1 MAARTTRTAPKAPK
15 VAEKVPVAA
24 IVAAA
29 CLGLVLPVAELS
41 LPTDPV
47 MPLRIIVLGA
57 ALALGLL
64 APSRSRLSRRMAIA
78 LGAGAA
84 AFVVAALVGRTPLLS
99 LLGRYPRYEGLPMV
113 AAYAAALAVG
123 ARLFTSAQPRR
134 VFTSAVALAALAN
147 GLVAAGQAV
156 FASGDRLTGLLSN
169 STTLGTFG
177 LIALMVVGWS
187 LLTHARP
194 LLWVGVVGAAAC
206 IVLSASRGVLV
217 GLGAALVVAL
227 LLRKKAATPTRWY
240 VLVAAGAV
248 VAAGALLVPSTAAR
262 VTGASPFSE
271 STITGRV
278 MLWRESVQLWVAHP
292 LAGAGPS
299 RFVDAINPF
308 HTAQWAA
315 AVGPYA
321 PPDSPHDVILQVLC
335 STGIL
340 GVVALA
346 AIGVVAFR
354 DALAVRSP
362 QLVVAATVT
371 AGLLATYLTS
381 FTDPVTTTLGAVVVG
396 GALAVRHDAPSTRPV
411 RIATA
416 AGIGALSL
424 WLGVSLVVGE
434 VEYSQTLTAAAPTSS
449 AQSAIAARPWDPDMT
464 RRVAYTVAALAETSG
479 ADITWVLVPL
489 RIACARLPESTECL
503 VTLSTASD
511 VSGDHGAALD
521 AAEAALAVDSTNVDA
536 HLARGIALAELSR
549 SSDAEAAFLAA
560 ATLRPTA
567 PEPWTDLAK
576 LYDSLG
582 RTADAAAARDKATEL
597 TKKR

>member
-1 MAARTTRTAPKAPK
+1 MPARTSRKVPK
-15 VAEKVPVAA
+15 VPEKLPVAA

-29 CLGLVLPVAELS
+29 CFGLVLPLAELP

-57 ALALGLL
+57 ALALGLY
-64 APSRSRLSRRMAIA
+64 APSRSRLSKRLAIA

-84 AFVVAALVGRTPLLS
+84 AFVVAAVIGRTPLLS
-99 LLGRYPRYEGLPMV
+99 LIGRYPRYEGLPMI

-123 ARLFTSAQPRR
+123 ARLLTSAQPRR
-134 VFTSAVALAALAN
+134 VFTSAVALAALVN

-156 FASGDRLTGLLSN
+156 FGGGDRVTGLLSN

-177 LIALMVVGWS
+177 LIALVVVGWS

-194 LLWVGVVGAAAC
+194 LLWVGAVGAAAC

-217 GLGAALVVAL
+217 GVGASLVVAL
-227 LLRKKAATPTRWY
+227 VLRKRASTVPRWY
-240 VLVAAGAV
+240 ALVGAAAV
-248 VAAGALLVPSTAAR
+248 VIAGALLVPSTAAR
-262 VTGASPFSE
+262 VTGSSPFSE
-271 STITGRV
+271 STISGRV
-278 MLWRESVQLWVAHP
+278 MLWGESVQLWLAHP
-292 LAGAGPS
+292 LAGVGPS

-321 PPDSPHDVILQVLC
+321 PPDSPHNVVLQVVC
-335 STGIL
+335 ATGIL
-340 GVVALA
+340 GVVALVV
-346 AIGVVAFR
+346 IGVMAVR
-354 DALAVRSP
+354 DAVVVRSP
-362 QLVVAATVT
+362 QLVTAATVA

-381 FTDPVTTTLGAVVVG
+381 FTDPITTTLGAFVVG
-396 GALAVRHDAPSTRPV
+396 GALAVRHDAPLARPV

-416 AGIGALSL
+416 TGIGALSL
-424 WLGVSLVVGE
+424 WLGLSLIVGE
-434 VEYSQTLTAAAPTSS
+434 IQYSRALTATSPMS
-449 AQSAIAARPWDPDMT
+449 PAESAIAARPWDPDLT
-464 RRVAYTVAALAETSG
+464 RRVAYTVTVLAETSG
-479 ADITWVLVPL
+479 ADIAYVLVPL
-489 RIACARLPESTECL
+489 GNACASLPESAECL

-511 VSGDHGAALD
+511 VSGNHAAALR
-521 AAEAALAVDSTNVDA
+521 AADAALAVDPTNVDA

-549 SSDAEAAFLAA
+549 AAEAEAAFVAA
-560 ATLRPTA
+560 SELRPSA

-582 RTADAAAARDKATEL
+582 RTTDATAARAKATEL

>member
-1 MAARTTRTAPKAPK
+1 MPTRTTRKAPK

-24 IVAAA
+24 IVAAV
-29 CLGLVLPVAELS
+29 CLGLVLPIAELP

-57 ALALGLL
+57 ALAFGML
-64 APSRSRLSRRMAIA
+64 APSGARLSRRLTMV

-99 LLGRYPRYEGLPMV
+99 LIGRYPRYEGLPMIG
-113 AAYAAALAVG
+113 AYAAALAVG
-123 ARLFTSAQPRR
+123 ARVLASAQPRR
-134 VFTSAVALAALAN
+134 VFTSAVALAAVVN
-147 GLVAAGQAV
+147 GLVAVGQAV
-156 FASGDRLTGLLSN
+156 FGGGDRVTGLLSN

-177 LIALMVVGWS
+177 LIALVVVGWS

-194 LLWVGVVGAAAC
+194 LLWVGAVGAAVC

-217 GLGAALVVAL
+217 GLGVGLVVAL
-227 LLRKKAATPTRWY
+227 VLRKRASVIPRWY
-240 VLVAAGAV
+240 ALVGAGV
-248 VAAGALLVPSTAAR
+248 VVMLGAILVPSTAAR
-262 VTGASPFSE
+262 VTGSSPFAE
-271 STITGRV
+271 STITGRFL
-278 MLWRESVQLWVAHP
+278 LWGESAQLWLAHP
-292 LAGAGPS
+292 LAGVGPS

-308 HTAQWAA
+308 HTTQWAA

-321 PPDSPHDVILQVLC
+321 PPDSPHDLLLQVIC

-340 GVVALA
+340 GLAALA
-346 AIGVVAFR
+346 AIGFVAVR

-362 QLVVAATVT
+362 QLVTAATLT

-381 FTDPVTTTLGAVVVG
+381 FTDPITTALGAFVVG
-396 GALAVRHDAPSTRPV
+396 GAIAVRHDEPLPQSV

-424 WLGVSLVVGE
+424 WLGMSLIIGE
-434 VEYSQTLTAAAPTSS
+434 VQYSRTLAAASPMSL
-449 AQSAIAARPWDPDMT
+449 AKSAIAARPWDPDLT
-464 RRVAYTVAALAETSG
+464 RRVAYTVTVLAETSG
-479 ADITWVLVPL
+479 ADITYVLAPL
-489 RIACARLPESTECL
+489 RTACVSVPESTECL

-511 VSGDHGAALD
+511 VSGDHAGALQAADAALT
-521 AAEAALAVDSTNVDA
+521 VDQTNVDA
-536 HLARGIALAELSR
+536 HLARGIALAQLSR
-549 SSDAEAAFLAA
+549 SAEAEAAFLAA
-560 ATLRPTA
+560 SQLRPSA
-567 PEPWTDLAK
+567 PEPWADLAQ

-582 RTADAAAARDKATEL
+582 RSSDAAAARAKATEL

>member
-1 MAARTTRTAPKAPK
+1 MAARKTRKAPK
-15 VAEKVPVAA
+15 VAEEVPVAA

-29 CLGLVLPVAELS
+29 GLGLVLPLAELP

-47 MPLRIIVLGA
+47 MPLRIIVLGV
-57 ALALGLL
+57 ALTLGML
-64 APSRSRLSRRMAIA
+64 APSRARLSKRMAIA
-78 LGAGAA
+78 LGAGAV

-99 LLGRYPRYEGLPMV
+99 LVGRYPRYEGLPMI
-113 AAYAAALAVG
+113 AAYAAALVVG
-123 ARLFTSAQPRR
+123 VRVLTSAQPRR
-134 VFTSAVALAALAN
+134 VFTSAIAVAAVVN
-147 GLVAAGQAV
+147 GLVAVGQAV
-156 FASGDRLTGLLSN
+156 FGGGDRVTGLLSN

-177 LIALMVVGWS
+177 LIALVVVGWS
-187 LLTHARP
+187 LLAHGRP
-194 LLWVGVVGAAAC
+194 LLWVGVAGAAAC

-227 LLRKKAATPTRWY
+227 VLRKRASTPTRWY

-278 MLWRESVQLWVAHP
+278 MLWRESVQLWLAHP
-292 LAGAGPS
+292 LAGVGPS
-299 RFVDAINPF
+299 RYVDAINPF

-321 PPDSPHDVILQVLC
+321 PPDSPHDVVLQVIC

-346 AIGVVAFR
+346 AIGVIAVR
-354 DALAVRSP
+354 DALALRSP

-381 FTDPVTTTLGAVVVG
+381 FTDPITTTLGAFVVG
-396 GALAVRHDAPSTRPV
+396 GALAVRHDQPVAKPV

-416 AGIGALSL
+416 AMIGALSL
-424 WLGVSLVVGE
+424 WLGLSLVVGE
-434 VEYSQTLTAAAPTSS
+434 VQYSRALTAAAPQSP

-464 RRVAYTVAALAETSG
+464 RRVAYTVTALAETSG
-479 ADITWVLVPL
+479 ADIRYVLVPL
-489 RIACARLPESTECL
+489 RNACASLPESTECL

-511 VSGDHGAALD
+511 VSGDHAAALEAAD
-521 AAEAALAVDSTNVDA
+521 AALTVDPTNVDA

-549 SSDAEAAFLAA
+549 SSEAEAAFLAA
-560 ATLRPTA
+560 AQLRPSA

-576 LYDSLG
+576 LYDSMG
-582 RTADAAAARDKATEL
+582 RTADATAARAKATEL